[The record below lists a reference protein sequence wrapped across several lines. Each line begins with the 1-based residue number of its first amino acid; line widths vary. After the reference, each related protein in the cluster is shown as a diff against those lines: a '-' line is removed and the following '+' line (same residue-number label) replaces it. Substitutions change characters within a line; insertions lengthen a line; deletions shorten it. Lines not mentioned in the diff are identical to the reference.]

1 MKTKY
6 LFVIL
11 KVFFVFLTIADLS
24 ILSANPISYTWM
36 DRDRQQVIYLNPN
49 LIAEL
54 PSSLVRK
61 DKNPRI
67 IANLDSKLKAAITK
81 GALPKSHANN
91 YSEVFEE
98 TSGGRKM
105 TLPGD
110 IFVEFDLS
118 WSESKV
124 KEWAILQNL
133 SIVQKLTSTRNIYR
147 IKTNPG
153 IECLHL
159 ANRLLAQEGVKS
171 AFPNWWRESSVR

>member
-6 LFVIL
+6 LFVNL
-11 KVFFVFLTIADLS
+11 KLFFVFLTISGLF
-24 ILSANPISYTWM
+24 ILSANPISFTWV
-36 DRDRQQVIYLNPN
+36 DGDRQQVIYLNPN

-54 PSSLVRK
+54 PTHFVSK

-67 IANLDSKLKAAITK
+67 ISNSDSKLKAAIAK
-81 GALPKSHANN
+81 GSLPKSHANS

-98 TSGGRKM
+98 TEGGRKM

-110 IFVEFDLS
+110 IFVEFDPS

-124 KEWAILQNL
+124 KEWASIQNL
-133 SIVQKLTSTRNIYR
+133 SILQKLNSIRNIYR
-147 IKTNPG
+147 IKTAPG
-153 IECLHL
+153 IESLHL

-171 AFPNWWRESSVR
+171 SFPNWWRESSHR